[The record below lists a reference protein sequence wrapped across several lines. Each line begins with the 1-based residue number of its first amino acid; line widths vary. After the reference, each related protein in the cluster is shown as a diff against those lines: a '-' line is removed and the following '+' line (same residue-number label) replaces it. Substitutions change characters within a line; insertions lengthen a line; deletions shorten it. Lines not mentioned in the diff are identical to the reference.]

1 MKKVILMAA
10 VAMLF
15 VGTAAAQG
23 KVTKTNSG
31 VSTSTTATVAKPDQ
45 GPKAN
50 QAQGQATA
58 GKKDLKGTS
67 INGCNKPCNNHAKE
81 GANCNKPCNAKKDNT
96 STTIKNTNVATGKDN
111 KVQK

>member
-31 VSTSTTATVAKPDQ
+31 VSTTTTTTVAKPNQ

-50 QAQGQATA
+50 QAAAQ
-58 GKKDLKGTS
+58 GKKDMTGTT
-67 INGCNKPCNNHAKE
+67 IKGCNNSCNNHAKE
-81 GANCNKPCNAKKDNT
+81 SANCNKACTGKKDNT
-96 STTIKNTNVATGKDN
+96 STTIKTANGTAGKDN